1 MAARPLLTHAKPT
14 HPIYTSAAYGCVS
27 GKWGMAHLAD
37 MWKVRNAAEHV
48 AGWKRDPWQGYW
60 KKRQSL
66 EAAMKRLGYTSRHK
80 K

>member
-1 MAARPLLTHAKPT
+1 
-14 HPIYTSAAYGCVS
+14 
-27 GKWGMAHLAD
+27 MAHLAD